1 MQEVMERRIDGVEP
15 PEANLNWHRDLQ
27 GGRPT
32 VVFDFDSLLVFPS
45 SLAIAKRG
53 VHYNPI
59 SPGTSEL
66 HTDVHISVRVNYID
80 HDGQQH
86 QKQIPLFKFRIIVL
100 DELSDG
106 KILRRPFIQMQQWSD
121 EVILLADHG
130 DLPPSFTQRPPSS
143 YEHSKYVSVAKSIEG
158 RILGGKQEVA
168 GTQMLR

>member
-106 KILRRPFIQMQQWSD
+106 KILRRPLYSPHFTRNI
-121 EVILLADHG
+121 VKILTLQAYRCNSG
-130 DLPPSFTQRPPSS
+130 VMRLFS
-143 YEHSKYVSVAKSIEG
+143 
-158 RILGGKQEVA
+158 
-168 GTQMLR
+168 